1 MGFNY
6 KKHMFR
12 TRQNSAFDQPE
23 RWFCGM
29 FLGQSW
35 PGVSISQHI
44 WAISSS
50 FQVSP
55 GQSWFFSNC
64 GGYWSFKARTS
75 FLENWQL
82 LMWIEPLVSP
92 LVKWEP
98 FVTHLGKT
106 WFPSNFSLSKIWSL
120 EPPAIQPWWGMFFPA
135 AGKPWHCR
143 GHGPCGILA
152 PCCAG
157 GQ

>member
-6 KKHMFR
+6 KKHMYR

-44 WAISSS
+44 WAIISS
-50 FQVSP
+50 FQVSHGFFQLWWVLKLQSQNFVP
-55 GQSWFFSNC
+55 GKLTAP
-64 GGYWSFKARTS
+64 YVDRTFGFPIS
-75 FLENWQL
+75 EMRTFRYALRKN
-82 LMWIEPLVSP
+82 MVS
-92 LVKWEP
+92 L
-98 FVTHLGKT
+98 
-106 WFPSNFSLSKIWSL
+106 NFSLSKIWSL